1 MMKILPAILTDDEID
16 LEKKIRQAEL
26 FTDWVQVDIM
36 DGQFVPSR
44 SIIDSQLS
52 TIKTRLNI
60 EVHLMVK
67 EPESKVEGYAR
78 AGASRIVFHYE
89 STPSPDRVISK
100 IRRLKVGAG
109 LAINPETSVS
119 SIVSLLDKIDFI
131 LFLSVH
137 PGFYG
142 KEFLP
147 EVLEKVKEFRAK
159 GFKMEVGMD
168 GGIKAD
174 NIKIIKDAGVDYA
187 CVGSAV
193 FNHVAPQTAYK
204 SLLELVKNEE

>member
-1 MMKILPAILTDDEID
+1 MKILPAILTNDEKD

-44 SIIDSQLS
+44 SIVASHLS
-52 TIKTRLNI
+52 MIKTRLNL
-60 EVHLMVK
+60 EVHLMVR
-67 EPESKVEGYAR
+67 EPESQVEGYAR
-78 AGASRIVFHYE
+78 AGATRIAFHYE
-89 STPSPDRVISK
+89 ATPSPDKVIK
-100 IRRLKVGAG
+100 QVRRLKLGVG
-109 LAINPETSVS
+109 LAINPETSIS
-119 SIVSLLDKIDFI
+119 SVEGLLDKIDFI

-147 EVLEKVKEFRAK
+147 EVLDKIKEFRAK

-174 NIKIIKDAGVDYA
+174 NIKIIKDAGADYA

-193 FNHVAPQTAYK
+193 FNHVAPRDAYK
-204 SLLELVKNEE
+204 NLLKLVENEE

>member
-1 MMKILPAILTDDEID
+1 MKILPAILTNDEKD

-36 DGQFVPSR
+36 DGQFVPSH
-44 SIIDSQLS
+44 SIVASHLS
-52 TIKTRLNI
+52 MIKTRLNL
-60 EVHLMVK
+60 EVHLMVRD
-67 EPESKVEGYAR
+67 PESQVEGYAR
-78 AGASRIVFHYE
+78 GGATRIAFHYE
-89 STPSPDRVISK
+89 ATPAPDKVIK
-100 IRRLKVGAG
+100 QVRRLKLGVG
-109 LAINPETSVS
+109 LAINPETPIS
-119 SIVSLLDKIDFI
+119 SIEGLLDKIDFI

-147 EVLEKVKEFRAK
+147 EVLDKVKEFRAK

-174 NIKIIKDAGVDYA
+174 NIKMIKDAGVDYA
-187 CVGSAV
+187 CVGSGV
-193 FNHVAPQTAYK
+193 FNHVAPQDAYNN
-204 SLLELVKNEE
+204 LLKLVKNDE

>member
-1 MMKILPAILTDDEID
+1 MKILPAILTNDEID

-44 SIIDSQLS
+44 SIVAAHLS
-52 TIKTRLNI
+52 KIKTRLNL
-60 EVHLMVK
+60 EVHLMVRD
-67 EPESKVEGYAR
+67 PENQVKSYAR
-78 AGASRIVFHYE
+78 AGATRIGFHYE
-89 STPSPDRVISK
+89 ATPAPDNVIK
-100 IRRLKVGAG
+100 QVRKLKLGVG
-109 LAINPETSVS
+109 LAINPETPISSVEG
-119 SIVSLLDKIDFI
+119 LLDKIDFI

-147 EVLEKVKEFRAK
+147 EVLDKVKEFRAK

-174 NIKIIKDAGVDYA
+174 NIKMIKDAGVDYA
-187 CVGSAV
+187 CVGSGV
-193 FNHVAPQTAYK
+193 FNHVAPQDAYNN
-204 SLLELVKNEE
+204 LLKLVKNDE

>member
-1 MMKILPAILTDDEID
+1 MKILPAILTNDEID

-36 DGQFVPSR
+36 DGQFVPSC
-44 SIIDSQLS
+44 SIIASHLS
-52 TIKTRLNI
+52 NIQTRLNLEI
-60 EVHLMVK
+60 HLMVK
-67 EPESKVEGYAR
+67 EPESQVEGYAR
-78 AGASRIVFHYE
+78 AGATRIAFHYE
-89 STPSPDRVISK
+89 ATPSPDNVIK
-100 IRRLKVGAG
+100 QVRKLKLGVG
-109 LAINPETSVS
+109 LAINPETPISSVEG
-119 SIVSLLDKIDFI
+119 LLDKIDFI

-147 EVLEKVKEFRAK
+147 EVLDKVKEFRAK

-174 NIKIIKDAGVDYA
+174 NIKMIKDAGVDYA
-187 CVGSAV
+187 CVGSGV
-193 FNHVAPQTAYK
+193 FNHGAPQDAYRNLVK
-204 SLLELVKNEE
+204 LVKNDE